1 MKKKYLRGKHTR
13 KRFEGKLN
21 KKKVAILL
29 ILLIVFVFC
38 VIIIQK
44 NKEFSNNIDSS
55 SSNIIDENSITNG
68 IDANEIVNEVD
79 LKEIVDVDM
88 PDKIENYNVIGQI
101 VIDEIDMENYILDR
115 TTDYSLNLAVTK
127 FYGPDLNQRGN
138 FCIIGHNARGLFNNL
153 KKLDIGDT
161 FYIIDKENSEKVTYR
176 IYDKKTISPTD
187 LDCLNQD
194 TNNKRE
200 VTLITCNTRR
210 LDKTCFKSK
219 RGIEFAPQNTKNKKV
234 QKIREDKKMKTK
246 ILGIVTIVT
255 LVLMM
260 LVTSVNAAEFT
271 ADKTEMQKGDIVTLT
286 ITTDTEVESMQ
297 FDITYDTTKY
307 QYVEGSATSALTTG
321 SNILSDGVVRVS
333 ALSINGDTTNTVTL
347 QFKAL
352 ENGEEVPFTISNT
365 EFGLGVDEVEETFNA
380 PTLNVTIADQEPT
393 DPEDPDDTDEPT
405 TPEDPDDT
413 DEPTTPENPDDTDK
427 PTTPDDNKDE
437 QNGSKDDNNSGEYVD
452 ENGNVITRLPQT
464 GSLAPAIIAGIA
476 ILAVISI
483 VVFKAIKK

>member
-44 NKEFSNNIDSS
+44 NKETSNEIDTSS
-55 SSNIIDENSITNG
+55 FNTVDENSIING
-68 IDANEIVNEVD
+68 IDTNEIVNEVD

-138 FCIIGHNARGLFNNL
+138 FCITGHNARGLFNNL

-161 FYIIDKENSEKVTYR
+161 FYIIDKKNSEKVTYR
-176 IYDKKTISPTD
+176 IYNRKTISPTD

-219 RGIEFAPQNTKNKKV
+219 RGIEFAPQNKMQREIFLYKKMEQIKIVQKNK
-234 QKIREDKKMKTK
+234 
-246 ILGIVTIVT
+246 G
-255 LVLMM
+255 
-260 LVTSVNAAEFT
+260 
-271 ADKTEMQKGDIVTLT
+271 G
-286 ITTDTEVESMQ
+286 
-297 FDITYDTTKY
+297 
-307 QYVEGSATSALTTG
+307 
-321 SNILSDGVVRVS
+321 
-333 ALSINGDTTNTVTL
+333 
-347 QFKAL
+347 
-352 ENGEEVPFTISNT
+352 
-365 EFGLGVDEVEETFNA
+365 
-380 PTLNVTIADQEPT
+380 
-393 DPEDPDDTDEPT
+393 
-405 TPEDPDDT
+405 
-413 DEPTTPENPDDTDK
+413 
-427 PTTPDDNKDE
+427 
-437 QNGSKDDNNSGEYVD
+437 
-452 ENGNVITRLPQT
+452 
-464 GSLAPAIIAGIA
+464 
-476 ILAVISI
+476 
-483 VVFKAIKK
+483 